1 MTIKE
6 TRSFLERIKVYYP
19 TFAIDDYITEEWHS
33 QLKDYSAQDVNERFN
48 QHLKHEEYSKY
59 IPKISFLTNY
69 LLKENEKDSQR
80 LKQLRC
86 ICSLCKRS
94 VPVVDYQEHY
104 RKCNSIDYI
113 IRQIKKYK
121 NLDVKWKDVEELT
134 DEKFNNLY
142 EKVLNLTLKEGSE
155 REKESI
161 TKYRE
166 SLENDRLC
174 NLETDA
180 TLD

>member
-1 MTIKE
+1 MTREE
-6 TRSFLERIKVYYP
+6 TKQFLRRIKQHYQEFTV
-19 TFAIDDYITEEWHS
+19 DDYKISEWYKE
-33 QLKDYSAQDVNERFN
+33 LKEYSYDDINERFDE
-48 QHLKHEEYSKY
+48 HLRSERYGNS
-59 IPKISFLTNY
+59 IPKIWFLTNY
-69 LLKENEKDSQR
+69 LIKESEKDGHR

-104 RKCNSIDYI
+104 RKCNSIDYV

-174 NLETDA
+174 DLETDT